1 MAYITFRIKEND
13 LIDFKQY
20 LQERENSTAT
30 IEKYLRD
37 VRKFIVFSGRN
48 AEVDKELLLSYKEWL
63 IQNYTVSSVNS
74 MLVALNQFLT
84 FREMGR
90 LRLKQVK
97 VQRSDVMGQEKVLE
111 KKEFQ
116 SLVYTAREQGKE
128 QIAMI
133 METICA
139 TGIRISELKFF
150 RVENIRTGMVKVWNK
165 GKHRIVLIPDMLKKK
180 LLIYIGRNQIRTGV
194 IFCTR
199 SGRPKN
205 RSNIWKEMKR
215 IAELAGVS
223 LKKVFPHNLRHLFAR
238 VFYRKTKNL
247 INLADIL
254 GHSNLEPD
262 QPGGYPWPQQPGC
275 NKNLCYRRDQRVE
288 EKYRTNEDS

>member
-254 GHSNLEPD
+254 GHSNLDVTRIYATDGIRE
-262 QPGGYPWPQQPGC
+262 WK
-275 NKNLCYRRDQRVE
+275 KNIDHLRSLE
-288 EKYRTNEDS
+288 TT

>member
-1 MAYITFRIKEND
+1 MTYITFRIKEND

-37 VRKFIVFSGRN
+37 VRKFIDFSGQN
-48 AEVDKELLLSYKEWL
+48 VEVDKELLLSYKEWL
-63 IQNYTVSSVNS
+63 VQNYTVSSVNS

-90 LRLKQVK
+90 LRLKQMK
-97 VQRSDVMGQEKVLE
+97 VQRSDIMGQEKVLE
-111 KKEFQ
+111 KREFQ
-116 SLVYTAREQGKE
+116 SLVCTAREQGKE

-150 RVENIRTGMVKVWNK
+150 RVENIRTGMVRVWNK
-165 GKHRIVLIPDMLKKK
+165 GKHRLVLIPDLLKKK
-180 LLIYIGRNQIRTGV
+180 LLIYIGRNQIRSGV
-194 IFCTR
+194 IFRTR

-254 GHSNLEPD
+254 GHSNLDVTRIYATDGIRE
-262 QPGGYPWPQQPGC
+262 WK
-275 NKNLCYRRDQRVE
+275 KNIEQMKILE
-288 EKYRTNEDS
+288 TT

>member
-116 SLVYTAREQGKE
+116 LLVYTAREQGKE

-223 LKKVFPHNLRHLFAR
+223 LKKSFPITCATYLQGYFTEK
-238 VFYRKTKNL
+238 RKT
-247 INLADIL
+247 
-254 GHSNLEPD
+254 
-262 QPGGYPWPQQPGC
+262 
-275 NKNLCYRRDQRVE
+275 
-288 EKYRTNEDS
+288 

>member
-165 GKHRIVLIPDMLKKK
+165 GKHRLVLIPDMLKKK

-223 LKKVFPHNLRHLFAR
+223 MKKVFPHNLRHLFAR

-254 GHSNLEPD
+254 GHSNLDVTRIYATDGIRE
-262 QPGGYPWPQQPGC
+262 WK
-275 NKNLCYRRDQRVE
+275 KNIEQMRILE
-288 EKYRTNEDS
+288 TT

>member
-1 MAYITFRIKEND
+1 MAYITFCIKEND

-254 GHSNLEPD
+254 GHSNLDVTRIYATDGIRE
-262 QPGGYPWPQQPGC
+262 WK
-275 NKNLCYRRDQRVE
+275 KNIEQMRILE
-288 EKYRTNEDS
+288 TT

>member
-48 AEVDKELLLSYKEWL
+48 TEVDKELLLSYKEWL

-254 GHSNLEPD
+254 GHSNLDVTRIYATDGIRE
-262 QPGGYPWPQQPGC
+262 WK
-275 NKNLCYRRDQRVE
+275 KNIEQMRILE
-288 EKYRTNEDS
+288 TT

>member
-116 SLVYTAREQGKE
+116 SLVCTAREQGKE

-254 GHSNLEPD
+254 GHSNLDVTRIYATDGIRE
-262 QPGGYPWPQQPGC
+262 WK
-275 NKNLCYRRDQRVE
+275 KNIEQMRILE
-288 EKYRTNEDS
+288 TT

>member
-1 MAYITFRIKEND
+1 MEEIKY
-13 LIDFKQY
+13 FC
-20 LQERENSTAT
+20 
-30 IEKYLRD
+30 
-37 VRKFIVFSGRN
+37 GRFL
-48 AEVDKELLLSYKEWL
+48 EYKEWL
-63 IQNYTVSSVNS
+63 LSCYAVSSVNS

-116 SLVYTAREQGKE
+116 SLVCTAREQGKE

-180 LLIYIGRNQIRTGV
+180 LPDIEYIFEGLNLPLI
-194 IFCTR
+194 
-199 SGRPKN
+199 KN
-205 RSNIWKEMKR
+205 FPASHSDKKATIPY
-215 IAELAGVS
+215 GTS
-223 LKKVFPHNLRHLFAR
+223 LDK
-238 VFYRKTKNL
+238 
-247 INLADIL
+247 
-254 GHSNLEPD
+254 
-262 QPGGYPWPQQPGC
+262 
-275 NKNLCYRRDQRVE
+275 
-288 EKYRTNEDS
+288 

>member
-1 MAYITFRIKEND
+1 MEYVSFCLQEND
-13 LIDFKQY
+13 LTDFKQY
-20 LQERENSTAT
+20 LQERENSNAT
-30 IEKYLRD
+30 IEKYIRD
-37 VRKFIVFSGRN
+37 VRKFIVFARRN
-48 AEVDKELLLSYKEWL
+48 KKVDKEMLLGYKEWL
-63 IQNYTVSSVNS
+63 IQHYAISSVNS

-97 VQRSDVMGQEKVLE
+97 VQRSEIMGQEKALE
-111 KKEFQ
+111 KEEFLA
-116 SLVYTAREQGKE
+116 LVSVARRQGKE

-139 TGIRISELKFF
+139 TGIRISELKYF

-165 GKHRIVLIPDMLKKK
+165 GKYRVVLIPDILKKK
-180 LLIYIGRNQIRTGV
+180 LLLYIGENKIRKGI

-199 SGRPKN
+199 SGQAKN
-205 RSNIWKEMKR
+205 RSNIWREMKK
-215 IAELAGVS
+215 IAELAGIS

-238 VFYRKTKNL
+238 TFYRKTKNL

-254 GHSNLEPD
+254 GHSNLDITRIYATDGIRE
-262 QPGGYPWPQQPGC
+262 WK
-275 NKNLCYRRDQRVE
+275 KNIEQMEILE
-288 EKYRTNEDS
+288 TT

>member
-1 MAYITFRIKEND
+1 MAYITFCIKEND

-97 VQRSDVMGQEKVLE
+97 VQCSDVMGQEKVLE

-254 GHSNLEPD
+254 GHSNLDVTRIYATDGIRE
-262 QPGGYPWPQQPGC
+262 WK
-275 NKNLCYRRDQRVE
+275 KNIEQMRILE
-288 EKYRTNEDS
+288 TT

>member
-254 GHSNLEPD
+254 GHSNLDVTRIYATDGIRE
-262 QPGGYPWPQQPGC
+262 WK
-275 NKNLCYRRDQRVE
+275 KNIEQMRILE
-288 EKYRTNEDS
+288 TT